1 MNLHDWTLIAVDPQ
15 SSVKHTLEVMDRA
28 ALQIAL
34 VISADQILVGTVT
47 DGDIRRGLL
56 AGFGLESEIQNVMNK
71 QPTLGFENESALVWQ
86 KRIAKH
92 QLRHLPIVSQS
103 KKILGLFYQKQTQ
116 SALPNAVVLMLGG
129 MGTRLRPLT
138 ENIPKPMLP
147 VGNQPILETIVRHIA
162 EQGFEEF
169 YFCIN
174 YLGQQIRD
182 YFGDGEAFGVR
193 IHYVE
198 ENERMGTAGAL
209 SLLPKKLVEPFVVM
223 NGDLLTKVDLKALL
237 KFHQDNGDIISACMR
252 EYSQQVPYGVI
263 EMDGHQINQLV
274 EKPIY
279 RYFVNAGIYAIS
291 PKALDLMP
299 SNEFFD
305 MTSLIEKAMAEN
317 NKVGGFPLTEYWMDI
332 GQMPD
337 YYQAQADYEVH
348 FQKRHALNLGY

>member
-1 MNLHDWTLIAVDPQ
+1 MNLHDWKLIAVTPE
-15 SSVKHTLEVMDRA
+15 SSIKDTLGVMDKA

-34 VISADQILVGTVT
+34 VVSDDQVLLGTVT

-56 AGFGLESEIQNVMNK
+56 KGFSLDATIDKVMN
-71 QPTLGFENESALVWQ
+71 QNPTVGLTQEKFLLWQ
-86 KRIAKH
+86 KRMTKH
-92 QLRHLPIVSQS
+92 QLRHLPIVDES
-103 KKILGLFYQKQTQ
+103 KHIVGLFYQKKTP
-116 SALPNAVVLMLGG
+116 SPLPNAIVLMLGG

-182 YFGDGEAFGVR
+182 YFGNGEQFGVQ

-198 ENERMGTAGAL
+198 ETERMGTAGAL
-209 SLLPKKLVEPFVVM
+209 SLLPEKLTEPFIVM

-237 KFHQDNGDIISACMR
+237 KFHQDNRDTISACMR

-291 PKALDLMP
+291 PEALDLMP
-299 SNEFFD
+299 ANTFYD
-305 MTSLIEKAMAEN
+305 MTSLIEKAMAEH
-317 NKVGGFPLTEYWMDI
+317 KTVGGFPLTEYWMDI

-337 YYQAQADYEVH
+337 YHQAQADYEVH
-348 FQKRHALNLGY
+348 FQKRYSDIVVR

>member
-1 MNLHDWTLIAVDPQ
+1 MNLHDWTLIAVEPE

-28 ALQIAL
+28 ALQITL
-34 VISADQILVGTVT
+34 VIAADQTLVGTVT

-71 QPTLGFENESALVWQ
+71 QPTLGLENESVLVWQ

-92 QLRHLPIVSQS
+92 QLRHLPIVTQA
-103 KKILGLFYQKQTQ
+103 KKILGLFYQKQTP
-116 SALPNAVVLMLGG
+116 SVLPNAVVLMLGG

-138 ENIPKPMLP
+138 ENIPKPMLQ

-198 ENERMGTAGAL
+198 ETERMGTAGAL
-209 SLLPKKLVEPFVVM
+209 SLLPEKLTEPFIVM
-223 NGDLLTKVDLKALL
+223 NGDLLTKIDLKALL
-237 KFHQDNGDIISACMR
+237 KFHQDNDDIISACMR

-263 EMDGHQINQLV
+263 EMEGHQINQLV

-299 SNEFFD
+299 PNEFYD
-305 MTSLIEKAMAEN
+305 MTTLIEKALVDKKA
-317 NKVGGFPLTEYWMDI
+317 VGGFPLTEYWMDI

-348 FQKRHALNLGY
+348 FQKR

>member
-1 MNLHDWTLIAVDPQ
+1 MNLHDWTLIGVEPE

-34 VISADQILVGTVT
+34 VITADQTLVGTVT

-71 QPTLGFENESALVWQ
+71 QPMLGLENESALVWQ

-92 QLRHLPIVSQS
+92 QLRHLPIVTQA

-182 YFGDGEAFGVR
+182 YFGDGEQFGVQ

-198 ENERMGTAGAL
+198 ETERMGTAGAL
-209 SLLPKKLVEPFVVM
+209 SLLPNKLTEPFIVM
-223 NGDLLTKVDLKALL
+223 NGDLLTKIDLKALL
-237 KFHQDNGDIISACMR
+237 KFHQDNDDIISACMR

-348 FQKRHALNLGY
+348 FQKR